1 MCGMGRRGWL
11 PSCILCLAL
20 LLACDSVS
28 RSPTSPDLALSVCG
42 GACVG
47 VAGVVISG
55 CTFRS
60 PQPHWRDIY
69 TELEECSGMTGIPYD
84 NISWYGATS
93 IFSTDLD
100 AEASGVACG
109 VPGSGTCS
117 IVFDESRGALEDTIR
132 HELLHVV
139 LKASGI
145 LDHDPQYAHCA
156 PNWKDSFD

>member
-1 MCGMGRRGWL
+1 
-11 PSCILCLAL
+11 
-20 LLACDSVS
+20 
-28 RSPTSPDLALSVCG
+28 
-42 GACVG
+42 
-47 VAGVVISG
+47 
-55 CTFRS
+55 
-60 PQPHWRDIY
+60 
-69 TELEECSGMTGIPYD
+69 MTGIPYD

-100 AEASGVACG
+100 AEAGGVACG
-109 VPGSGTCS
+109 VAGSGTCS
-117 IVFDESRGALEDTIR
+117 IVFDESKGVLEDTIR